1 MVSMKILTKDTWQI
15 IRQNWKNILLFEL
28 LYRGIT
34 TSVYMR
40 LVSRGIR
47 LALRA
52 AGYSYLTPANIGN
65 FLIRPVTLLIF
76 AAVAFVGILILS
88 LETAGLIT
96 AFQGSAYYQKLT
108 PLHILW
114 GGLQK
119 LKDEMIKCNWRLPLF
134 LTVQY
139 LLIHLPFIMRT
150 IVRYKPANFIFQEL
164 KKQPVAVAFLVVL
177 LIFGILA
184 VIPRSLTAYGCMIEQ
199 KHFHS
204 GVVRSWQMTH
214 KRKWKISSLAMFWEL
229 AVILLAVAVY
239 AASVC
244 AAALCVVRF
253 SRQNLAMAV
262 LLSSA
267 DRLETG
273 IIYLASMLATVA
285 VYAAL
290 SVAYYQ
296 YGNRRFHTERWD
308 FGYPARGSMNRR
320 TMAVILTAVVGV
332 GLFYIYDLV
341 RNGSE
346 LSEELLIETEITA
359 HRGSSRT
366 APENTIP
373 AIEAAVEE
381 MADSVEIDVQMT
393 ADGVV
398 VLGHDASLKRVAG
411 VNRSIASMT
420 FEELEKLDVGS
431 WFSSEYA
438 GTRIPSLSE
447 VLELCS
453 QKTSLNIEIKYV
465 GKNSE
470 LPEKTAEMVREYGM
484 ENQCVITS
492 TNLSYLKR
500 VKEALPEIRTG
511 YIISAA
517 YGNFYS
523 SEDVDFISIRSGFVT
538 SALMQNAHEQGKAVY
553 AWTVNTKS
561 ELERLTLLGVDGI
574 ITDRPVL
581 AREIVYREEATESL
595 FEYLKLVLR

>member
-1 MVSMKILTKDTWQI
+1 MKILTKDTWQI

-34 TSVYMR
+34 TPVYMR

-65 FLIRPVTLLIF
+65 FLIQPVTLLAF
-76 AAVAFVGILILS
+76 AVAAFVGILILS
-88 LETAGLIT
+88 LETAGLVT

-119 LKDEMIKCNWRLPLF
+119 MKDEMEKRNWQLPLF
-134 LTVQY
+134 LAAQY
-139 LLIHLPFIMRT
+139 LLIHLPFILRT

-164 KKQPVAVAFLVVL
+164 KKQPVAVTFLIIL

-184 VIPRSLTAYGCMIEQ
+184 VIPRSLTVYGCMIEQ

-214 KRKWKISSLAMFWEL
+214 KRKWRITSLAMFWEL
-229 AVILLAVAVY
+229 AVILLASAVY
-239 AASVC
+239 AVSVC
-244 AAALCVVRF
+244 VAAVCVVYF
-253 SRQNLAMAV
+253 SRQSLAMAV
-262 LLSSA
+262 LLSAA

-273 IIYLASMLATVA
+273 IIYLASMLAFVM
-285 VYAAL
+285 VFAAL

-296 YGNRRFHTERWD
+296 YGNRRFHADRWD
-308 FGYPARGSMNRR
+308 FGYPARGSINRK
-320 TMAVILTAVVGV
+320 TLAVVLAALLGV

-359 HRGSSRT
+359 HRGSSVT

-373 AIEAAVEE
+373 AIEKAMEE

-393 ADGVV
+393 SDGVI

-420 FEELEKLDVGS
+420 FAQLEQLDVGS
-431 WFSSEYA
+431 WFSKSYE
-438 GTRIPSLSE
+438 GTRIPALSE

-453 QKTSLNIEIKYV
+453 QKIGLNIEIKYV

-470 LPEKTAEMVREYGM
+470 LPEKTAEMIKAYGM
-484 ENQCVITS
+484 ENQCVVTS
-492 TNLSYLKR
+492 TNLPYLRR
-500 VKEALPEIRTG
+500 VKAVLPEVRTG

-523 SEDVDFISIRSGFVT
+523 SEDIDFISIRSGFVT

-553 AWTVNTKS
+553 AWTVNSKS

>member
-1 MVSMKILTKDTWQI
+1 MKILTKDTWQI
-15 IRQNWKNILLFEL
+15 IRQNWKNILLFEF

-34 TSVYMR
+34 TPVYMR

-65 FLIRPVTLLIF
+65 FLIQPVTLLAF
-76 AAVAFVGILILS
+76 AAAAFVGILILS
-88 LETAGLIT
+88 LETAGLVT

-119 LKDEMIKCNWRLPLF
+119 MKDEMEKRNWQLPLF
-134 LTVQY
+134 LAAQY
-139 LLIHLPFIMRT
+139 LLIHLPFILRT

-164 KKQPVAVAFLVVL
+164 KKQPVAVTFLIIL

-184 VIPRSLTAYGCMIEQ
+184 VIPRSLTVYGCMIEQ

-214 KRKWKISSLAMFWEL
+214 KRKWRIASLAMFWEL
-229 AVILLAVAVY
+229 AVILLASAVY
-239 AASVC
+239 AVSVC
-244 AAALCVVRF
+244 VAAVCVVYF
-253 SRQNLAMAV
+253 SRQSLAMAV
-262 LLSSA
+262 LLSAA

-273 IIYLASMLATVA
+273 IIYLASMLAFVM
-285 VYAAL
+285 VFAAL

-296 YGNRRFHTERWD
+296 YGNRRFHAERWD
-308 FGYPARGSMNRR
+308 FGYPARGSINRK
-320 TMAVILTAVVGV
+320 TMAVVLAALLGV

-359 HRGSSRT
+359 HRGSSVT

-373 AIEAAVEE
+373 AIEKAMEE
-381 MADSVEIDVQMT
+381 MADSVEIDVQIT
-393 ADGVV
+393 SDGVI

-420 FEELEKLDVGS
+420 FAQLEQLDVGS
-431 WFSSEYA
+431 WFSKSYE
-438 GTRIPSLSE
+438 GTRIPALSE

-453 QKTSLNIEIKYV
+453 QKIGLNIEIKYV

-470 LPEKTAEMVREYGM
+470 LPEKTAEMIKAYGM
-484 ENQCVITS
+484 ENQCVVTS
-492 TNLSYLKR
+492 TNLPYLRR
-500 VKEALPEIRTG
+500 VKAVLPEVRTG

-523 SEDVDFISIRSGFVT
+523 SEDIDFISIRSGFVT

-553 AWTVNTKS
+553 AWTVNSKS

>member
-1 MVSMKILTKDTWQI
+1 MKILTKDTWQI

-34 TSVYMR
+34 TPVYMR

-47 LALRA
+47 LALQA

-96 AFQGSAYYQKLT
+96 VFQGSAYYQKLT

>member
-1 MVSMKILTKDTWQI
+1 MKILTKDTWQI

-34 TSVYMR
+34 TPVYMR

-65 FLIRPVTLLIF
+65 FLIQPVTLLAF
-76 AAVAFVGILILS
+76 AAAAFVGILILS
-88 LETAGLIT
+88 LETAGLVT

-119 LKDEMIKCNWRLPLF
+119 MKDEMEKRNWQLPLF
-134 LTVQY
+134 LAAQY
-139 LLIHLPFIMRT
+139 LLIHLPFILRT

-164 KKQPVAVAFLVVL
+164 KKQPVAVTFLIIL

-184 VIPRSLTAYGCMIEQ
+184 VIPRSLTVYGCMIEQ

-214 KRKWKISSLAMFWEL
+214 KRKWRIASLAMFWEL
-229 AVILLAVAVY
+229 VVILLASAVY
-239 AASVC
+239 AVSVC
-244 AAALCVVRF
+244 VAAVCVVYF
-253 SRQNLAMAV
+253 SRQSLAMAV
-262 LLSSA
+262 LLSAA

-273 IIYLASMLATVA
+273 IIYLASMLAFVL
-285 VYAAL
+285 VFAAL

-296 YGNRRFHTERWD
+296 YGNRRFHAERWD
-308 FGYPARGSMNRR
+308 FGYPARGSINRK
-320 TMAVILTAVVGV
+320 TLAVVLAALLGV

-359 HRGSSRT
+359 HRGSSVT

-373 AIEAAVEE
+373 AIEKAMEE

-393 ADGVV
+393 SDGVI

-420 FEELEKLDVGS
+420 FAQLEQLDVGS
-431 WFSSEYA
+431 WFSKSYE
-438 GTRIPSLSE
+438 GTRIPALSE

-453 QKTSLNIEIKYV
+453 QKIGLNIEIKYV

-470 LPEKTAEMVREYGM
+470 LPEKTAEMIKAYGM
-484 ENQCVITS
+484 ENQCVVTS
-492 TNLSYLKR
+492 TNLPYLRR
-500 VKEALPEIRTG
+500 VKEVLPEVRTG

-553 AWTVNTKS
+553 AWTVNSKS

>member
-1 MVSMKILTKDTWQI
+1 MKILTKDTWQI

-34 TSVYMR
+34 TPVYMR

-65 FLIRPVTLLIF
+65 FLIQPVTLLAF
-76 AAVAFVGILILS
+76 AAAAFVGILILS
-88 LETAGLIT
+88 LETAGLVT

-119 LKDEMIKCNWRLPLF
+119 MKDEMEKRNWQLPLF
-134 LTVQY
+134 LAAQY
-139 LLIHLPFIMRT
+139 LLIHLPFILGT

-164 KKQPVAVAFLVVL
+164 KKQPVAVTFLIIL

-184 VIPRSLTAYGCMIEQ
+184 VIPRSLTVYGCMIEQ

-214 KRKWKISSLAMFWEL
+214 KRKWRIASLAMFWEL
-229 AVILLAVAVY
+229 AVILLASAVY
-239 AASVC
+239 AVSVC
-244 AAALCVVRF
+244 VAAVCVVYF
-253 SRQNLAMAV
+253 SRQSLAMAV
-262 LLSSA
+262 LLSAA

-273 IIYLASMLATVA
+273 IIYLASMLTFVM
-285 VYAAL
+285 VFAAL

-296 YGNRRFHTERWD
+296 YGNRRFHAERWD
-308 FGYPARGSMNRR
+308 FGYPARGSINRK
-320 TMAVILTAVVGV
+320 TMAVVLAALLGV

-359 HRGSSRT
+359 HRGSSVT

-373 AIEAAVEE
+373 AIEKAMEE

-393 ADGVV
+393 SDGVI

-420 FEELEKLDVGS
+420 FAQLEQLDVGS
-431 WFSSEYA
+431 WFSKSYE
-438 GTRIPSLSE
+438 GTRIPALSE

-453 QKTSLNIEIKYV
+453 QKIGLNIEIKYV

-470 LPEKTAEMVREYGM
+470 LPEKTAEMIKAYGM
-484 ENQCVITS
+484 ENQCVVTS
-492 TNLSYLKR
+492 TNLPYLRR
-500 VKEALPEIRTG
+500 VKAVLPEVRTG

-523 SEDVDFISIRSGFVT
+523 SEDIDFISIRSGFVT

-553 AWTVNTKS
+553 AWTVNSKS

>member
-1 MVSMKILTKDTWQI
+1 MKILTKDTWQI

-34 TSVYMR
+34 TPVYMR

-65 FLIRPVTLLIF
+65 FLIQPVTLLAF
-76 AAVAFVGILILS
+76 AAAAFVGILILS
-88 LETAGLIT
+88 LETAGLVT

-119 LKDEMIKCNWRLPLF
+119 MKDEMEKRNWQLPLF
-134 LTVQY
+134 LAAQY
-139 LLIHLPFIMRT
+139 LLIHLPFILRT

-164 KKQPVAVAFLVVL
+164 KKQPVAVTFLIIL

-184 VIPRSLTAYGCMIEQ
+184 VIPRSLTVYGCMIEQ

-214 KRKWKISSLAMFWEL
+214 KRKWRIASLAMFWEL
-229 AVILLAVAVY
+229 AVILLASAVY
-239 AASVC
+239 AVSVC
-244 AAALCVVRF
+244 VAAVCVVYF
-253 SRQNLAMAV
+253 SRQSLAMAV
-262 LLSSA
+262 LLSAA

-273 IIYLASMLATVA
+273 IIYLASMLTFVM
-285 VYAAL
+285 VFAAL

-296 YGNRRFHTERWD
+296 YGNRRFHAERWD
-308 FGYPARGSMNRR
+308 FGYPARGSINRK
-320 TMAVILTAVVGV
+320 TMAVVLAALLGV

-359 HRGSSRT
+359 HRGSSVT

-373 AIEAAVEE
+373 AIEKAMEA

-393 ADGVV
+393 SDGVI

-420 FEELEKLDVGS
+420 FAQLEQLDVGS
-431 WFSSEYA
+431 WFSKSYE
-438 GTRIPSLSE
+438 GTRIPALSE

-453 QKTSLNIEIKYV
+453 QKIGLNIEIKYV

-470 LPEKTAEMVREYGM
+470 LPEKTAEMIKAYGM
-484 ENQCVITS
+484 ENQCVVTS
-492 TNLSYLKR
+492 TNLPYLRR
-500 VKEALPEIRTG
+500 VKAVLPEVRTG

-523 SEDVDFISIRSGFVT
+523 SEDIDFISIRSGFVT

-553 AWTVNTKS
+553 AWTVNSKS

>member
-1 MVSMKILTKDTWQI
+1 MKILTKDTWQI

-34 TSVYMR
+34 TPVYMR

-52 AGYSYLTPANIGN
+52 AGYSYLTPANIGS
-65 FLIRPVTLLIF
+65 FLIRPVTLL
-76 AAVAFVGILILS
+76 ALVLLAFVGILILS

-114 GGLQK
+114 GGIQK
-119 LKDEMIKCNWRLPLF
+119 MKDETVKRNWHLTLF
-134 LTVQY
+134 LTAQY

-164 KKQPVAVAFLVVL
+164 KKQPVAVTFLVIL
-177 LIFGILA
+177 LIFGVLA
-184 VIPRSLTAYGCMIEQ
+184 AIPRCLTVYGCMIEQ
-199 KHFHS
+199 KNFHS

-214 KRKWKISSLAMFWEL
+214 KRKWKITSLAMFWEL
-229 AVILLAVAVY
+229 AVIVLAVAVY

-244 AAALCVVRF
+244 IAAVCVVRF
-253 SRQNLAMAV
+253 SRQSLAMAV
-262 LLSSA
+262 LLSAA
-267 DRLETG
+267 DKLETG
-273 IIYLASMLATVA
+273 IIYLASILATVA

-296 YGNRRFHTERWD
+296 YGNRRFHAERWD
-308 FGYPARGSMNRR
+308 FGYPSKGSVNRR
-320 TMAVILTAVVGV
+320 TLAVVLTAVVCV

-346 LSEELLIETEITA
+346 LSEELLIATEITA

-373 AIEAAVEE
+373 AIEAAIEE
-381 MADSVEIDVQMT
+381 LADSAEIDVQMT
-393 ADGVV
+393 SDGVI

-420 FEELEKLDVGS
+420 FDELEQLDVGA
-431 WFSSEYA
+431 WFSSVYA
-438 GTRIPSLSE
+438 GTRIPALSE
-447 VLELCS
+447 VLELCD
-453 QKTSLNIEIKYV
+453 QKINLNIEIKYV

-470 LPEKTAEMVREYGM
+470 LPEKTAEMIKAYGM

-500 VKEALPEIRTG
+500 VKEVLPEIRTG

-523 SEDVDFISIRSGFVT
+523 SDDVDFISLRSGFVT
-538 SALMQNAHEQGKAVY
+538 SDLMRNAHEQGKAVY
-553 AWTVNTKS
+553 AWTVNTKN
-561 ELERLTLLGVDGI
+561 EMERLTLLGVDGI

-595 FEYLKLVLR
+595 FEYLKAVLR

>member
-1 MVSMKILTKDTWQI
+1 M
-15 IRQNWKNILLFEL
+15 
-28 LYRGIT
+28 
-34 TSVYMR
+34 
-40 LVSRGIR
+40 
-47 LALRA
+47 
-52 AGYSYLTPANIGN
+52 
-65 FLIRPVTLLIF
+65 
-76 AAVAFVGILILS
+76 
-88 LETAGLIT
+88 
-96 AFQGSAYYQKLT
+96 
-108 PLHILW
+108 
-114 GGLQK
+114 
-119 LKDEMIKCNWRLPLF
+119 F

>member
-1 MVSMKILTKDTWQI
+1 MKILTKDTWQI

-76 AAVAFVGILILS
+76 AAVAFVRILILS

-273 IIYLASMLATVA
+273 IIYLASMLATVV

-398 VLGHDASLKRVAG
+398 VLGHDASVKRVAG

>member
-1 MVSMKILTKDTWQI
+1 MKILTKDTWQI

-34 TSVYMR
+34 TPVYMR

-52 AGYSYLTPANIGN
+52 AGYSYLTPANIGS
-65 FLIRPVTLLIF
+65 FLIRPATLL
-76 AAVAFVGILILS
+76 ALVLLAFVGTLILS
-88 LETAGLIT
+88 LETAGLVT

-114 GGLQK
+114 GGIQK
-119 LKDEMIKCNWRLPLF
+119 LKDETVKRNGNLFLF
-134 LTVQY
+134 LTAQY

-164 KKQPVAVAFLVVL
+164 KKQPVAVAFLGIL
-177 LIFGILA
+177 LIFGVLA
-184 VIPRSLTAYGCMIEQ
+184 AIPRCLTVYGCMIEQ
-199 KHFHS
+199 KNFHS

-214 KRKWKISSLAMFWEL
+214 KRKWKITSLVMFWEL
-229 AVILLAVAVY
+229 AVVVLAVAVY

-244 AAALCVVRF
+244 IAAVCAVRF
-253 SRQNLAMAV
+253 FRQSLAMAV
-262 LLSSA
+262 LLSAA

-273 IIYLASMLATVA
+273 IIYLASILATVA
-285 VYAAL
+285 VYGAL

-296 YGNRRFHTERWD
+296 YGNRRFHAERWD
-308 FGYPARGSMNRR
+308 FGYPSKGSVNRR
-320 TMAVILTAVVGV
+320 TLAAVLTAVVCV

-346 LSEELLIETEITA
+346 LSEELLITTEITA

-373 AIEAAVEE
+373 AIEAAIEE
-381 MADSVEIDVQMT
+381 LADSVEIDVQMT
-393 ADGVV
+393 SDGVI

-420 FEELEKLDVGS
+420 FDELEQLDVGA
-431 WFSSEYA
+431 WFSSVYA
-438 GTRIPSLSE
+438 GTRVPALSE
-447 VLELCS
+447 VLELCD
-453 QKTSLNIEIKYV
+453 QKIGLNIEIKYV

-470 LPEKTAEMVREYGM
+470 LPEKTAEMIKEYGM

-500 VKEALPEIRTG
+500 VKEVLPEIRTG

-523 SEDVDFISIRSGFVT
+523 SEDVDFISLRSGFVT
-538 SALMQNAHEQGKAVY
+538 SDLMSNAHEQGKAVY
-553 AWTVNTKS
+553 AWTVNTKN
-561 ELERLTLLGVDGI
+561 EMERLTLLGVDGI

-595 FEYLKLVLR
+595 FEYLKAVLR

>member
-1 MVSMKILTKDTWQI
+1 MKILTKDTWQI

-34 TSVYMR
+34 TPVYMR

-65 FLIRPVTLLIF
+65 FLIQPVTLLAF
-76 AAVAFVGILILS
+76 AAAAFVGILILS
-88 LETAGLIT
+88 LETAGLVT

-119 LKDEMIKCNWRLPLF
+119 MKDEMEKRNWQLPLF
-134 LTVQY
+134 LAAQY
-139 LLIHLPFIMRT
+139 LLIHLPFILRT

-164 KKQPVAVAFLVVL
+164 KKQPVAVTFLIIL

-184 VIPRSLTAYGCMIEQ
+184 VIPRSLTVYGCMIEQ

-214 KRKWKISSLAMFWEL
+214 KRKWRIASLAMFWEL
-229 AVILLAVAVY
+229 AVILLASAVY
-239 AASVC
+239 AVSVC
-244 AAALCVVRF
+244 VAAVCVVYF
-253 SRQNLAMAV
+253 SRQSLAMAV
-262 LLSSA
+262 LLSAA

-273 IIYLASMLATVA
+273 IIYLASMLAFVM
-285 VYAAL
+285 VFAAL

-296 YGNRRFHTERWD
+296 YGNRRFHADRWD
-308 FGYPARGSMNRR
+308 FGYPARGSINRK
-320 TMAVILTAVVGV
+320 TMAMVLAALLGV

-359 HRGSSRT
+359 HRGSSVN

-373 AIEAAVEE
+373 AIEKAMEE

-393 ADGVV
+393 SDGVI

-420 FEELEKLDVGS
+420 FAQLEQLDVGS
-431 WFSSEYA
+431 WFSKSYE
-438 GTRIPSLSE
+438 GTRIPALSE

-453 QKTSLNIEIKYV
+453 QKIGLNIEIKYV

-470 LPEKTAEMVREYGM
+470 LPEKTAEMIKAYGM
-484 ENQCVITS
+484 ENQCVVTS
-492 TNLSYLKR
+492 TNLPYLRR
-500 VKEALPEIRTG
+500 VKAVLPEVRTG

-523 SEDVDFISIRSGFVT
+523 SEDIDFISIRSGFVT

-553 AWTVNTKS
+553 AWTVNSKS

>member
-1 MVSMKILTKDTWQI
+1 MKILTKDTWQI

-119 LKDEMIKCNWRLPLF
+119 MKDEMEKRNWQLPLF

>member
-1 MVSMKILTKDTWQI
+1 MKILTKDTWQI
-15 IRQNWKNILLFEL
+15 IRQNWKNILLFEF

-34 TSVYMR
+34 TPVYMR

-65 FLIRPVTLLIF
+65 FLIQPVTLLAF
-76 AAVAFVGILILS
+76 AAAAFVGILILS
-88 LETAGLIT
+88 LETAGLVT

-119 LKDEMIKCNWRLPLF
+119 MKDEMEKRNWQLPLF
-134 LTVQY
+134 LAAQY
-139 LLIHLPFIMRT
+139 LLIHLPFILRT

-164 KKQPVAVAFLVVL
+164 KKQPVAVTFLIIL

-184 VIPRSLTAYGCMIEQ
+184 VIPRSLTVYGCMIEQ

-214 KRKWKISSLAMFWEL
+214 KRKWRIASLAMFWEL
-229 AVILLAVAVY
+229 AVILLASAVY
-239 AASVC
+239 AVSVC
-244 AAALCVVRF
+244 VAAVCVVYF
-253 SRQNLAMAV
+253 SRQSLAMAV
-262 LLSSA
+262 LLSAA

-273 IIYLASMLATVA
+273 IIYLASMLTFVM
-285 VYAAL
+285 VFAAL

-296 YGNRRFHTERWD
+296 YGNRRFHAERWD
-308 FGYPARGSMNRR
+308 FGYPARGSINRK
-320 TMAVILTAVVGV
+320 TLAVVLAALLGV

-359 HRGSSRT
+359 HRGSSVT

-373 AIEAAVEE
+373 AIEKAMEE

-393 ADGVV
+393 SDGVI

-420 FEELEKLDVGS
+420 FAQLEQLDVGS
-431 WFSSEYA
+431 WFSKSYE
-438 GTRIPSLSE
+438 GTRIPALSE

-453 QKTSLNIEIKYV
+453 QKIGLNIEIKYV

-470 LPEKTAEMVREYGM
+470 LPEKTAEMIKAYGM
-484 ENQCVITS
+484 ENQCVVTS
-492 TNLSYLKR
+492 TNLPYLRR
-500 VKEALPEIRTG
+500 VKAVLPEVRTG

-523 SEDVDFISIRSGFVT
+523 SEDIDFISIRSGFVT

-553 AWTVNTKS
+553 AWTVNSKS

>member
-1 MVSMKILTKDTWQI
+1 MKILTKDTWQI
-15 IRQNWKNILLFEL
+15 IRQNWTNILLFEL

-34 TSVYMR
+34 TPVYMR

-65 FLIRPVTLLIF
+65 FLIQPVTLLAF
-76 AAVAFVGILILS
+76 AVAAFVGILILS
-88 LETAGLIT
+88 LETAGLVT

-119 LKDEMIKCNWRLPLF
+119 MKDEMEKRNWQLPLF
-134 LTVQY
+134 LAAQY
-139 LLIHLPFIMRT
+139 LLIHLPFILRT

-164 KKQPVAVAFLVVL
+164 KKQPVAVTFLIIL

-184 VIPRSLTAYGCMIEQ
+184 MIPRSLTVYGCMIEQ

-214 KRKWKISSLAMFWEL
+214 KRKWRIASLAMFWEL
-229 AVILLAVAVY
+229 AVILLASAVY
-239 AASVC
+239 AVSVC
-244 AAALCVVRF
+244 VAAVCVVYF
-253 SRQNLAMAV
+253 SRQSLAMAV
-262 LLSSA
+262 LLSAA

-273 IIYLASMLATVA
+273 IIYLASMLTFVM
-285 VYAAL
+285 VFAAL

-296 YGNRRFHTERWD
+296 YGNRRFHAERWD
-308 FGYPARGSMNRR
+308 FGYPARGSINRK
-320 TMAVILTAVVGV
+320 TLAVVLAALLGV

-359 HRGSSRT
+359 HRGSSVT

-373 AIEAAVEE
+373 AIEKAMEE

-393 ADGVV
+393 SDGVI

-420 FEELEKLDVGS
+420 FAQLEQLDVGS
-431 WFSSEYA
+431 WFSKSYE
-438 GTRIPSLSE
+438 GTRIPALSE

-453 QKTSLNIEIKYV
+453 QKIGLNIEIKYV

-470 LPEKTAEMVREYGM
+470 LPEKTAEMIKAYGM
-484 ENQCVITS
+484 ENQCVVTS
-492 TNLSYLKR
+492 TNLPYLRR
-500 VKEALPEIRTG
+500 VKAVLPEVRTG

-523 SEDVDFISIRSGFVT
+523 SEDIDFISIRSGFVT

-553 AWTVNTKS
+553 AWTVNSKS

>member
-1 MVSMKILTKDTWQI
+1 MKILTKDTWQI

-296 YGNRRFHTERWD
+296 YGNRRFHTECWD

-453 QKTSLNIEIKYV
+453 QKISLNIEIKYV

>member
-1 MVSMKILTKDTWQI
+1 MKILTKDTWQI

-453 QKTSLNIEIKYV
+453 QKISLNIEIKYV

>member
-1 MVSMKILTKDTWQI
+1 MKILTKDTWQI

-184 VIPRSLTAYGCMIEQ
+184 MVPRSLTAYGCMIEQ

>member
-1 MVSMKILTKDTWQI
+1 MKILTKDTWQI

-139 LLIHLPFIMRT
+139 LLIHLPFIMRA

-229 AVILLAVAVY
+229 AVILFAVAVY

-308 FGYPARGSMNRR
+308 FDYPARGSMNRR

>member
-1 MVSMKILTKDTWQI
+1 MKILTKDIWQI

>member
-1 MVSMKILTKDTWQI
+1 MKILTKDTWQI

-553 AWTVNTKS
+553 AWTANTKS

>member
-1 MVSMKILTKDTWQI
+1 MKILTKDTWQI

-34 TSVYMR
+34 TPVYMR

-65 FLIRPVTLLIF
+65 FLIQPVTLLAF
-76 AAVAFVGILILS
+76 AAAAFVGILILS
-88 LETAGLIT
+88 LETAGLVT

-119 LKDEMIKCNWRLPLF
+119 MKDEMEKRNWQLPLF
-134 LTVQY
+134 LAAQY
-139 LLIHLPFIMRT
+139 LLIHLPFILRT

-164 KKQPVAVAFLVVL
+164 KKQPVAVTFLIIL

-184 VIPRSLTAYGCMIEQ
+184 VIPRSLTVYGCMIEQ

-214 KRKWKISSLAMFWEL
+214 KRKWRITSLAMFWEL
-229 AVILLAVAVY
+229 AVILLASAVY
-239 AASVC
+239 AVSVC
-244 AAALCVVRF
+244 VAAVCVVYF
-253 SRQNLAMAV
+253 SRQSLAMAV
-262 LLSSA
+262 LLSAA

-273 IIYLASMLATVA
+273 IIYLASMLAFVM
-285 VYAAL
+285 VFAAL

-296 YGNRRFHTERWD
+296 YGNRRFHADRWD
-308 FGYPARGSMNRR
+308 FGYPARGSINRK
-320 TMAVILTAVVGV
+320 TMAMVLAALLGV

-346 LSEELLIETEITA
+346 LLIETEITA
-359 HRGSSRT
+359 HRGSSVT

-373 AIEAAVEE
+373 AIEKAMEE

-393 ADGVV
+393 SDGVI

-420 FEELEKLDVGS
+420 FAQLEQLDVGS
-431 WFSSEYA
+431 WFSKSYE
-438 GTRIPSLSE
+438 GTRIPALSE

-453 QKTSLNIEIKYV
+453 QKIGLNIEIKYV

-470 LPEKTAEMVREYGM
+470 LPEKTAEMIKAYGM
-484 ENQCVITS
+484 ENQCVVTS
-492 TNLSYLKR
+492 TNLPYLRR
-500 VKEALPEIRTG
+500 VKAVLPEVRTG

-523 SEDVDFISIRSGFVT
+523 SEDIDFISIRSGFVT

-553 AWTVNTKS
+553 AWTVNSKS

>member
-1 MVSMKILTKDTWQI
+1 MKILTKDTWQI

-34 TSVYMR
+34 TPVYMR

-65 FLIRPVTLLIF
+65 FLIQPVTLLAF
-76 AAVAFVGILILS
+76 AAAAFVGILILS
-88 LETAGLIT
+88 LETAGLVT

-119 LKDEMIKCNWRLPLF
+119 MKDEMEKRNWQLPLF
-134 LTVQY
+134 LAAQY
-139 LLIHLPFIMRT
+139 LLIHLPFILRT

-164 KKQPVAVAFLVVL
+164 KKQPVAVTFLIIL

-184 VIPRSLTAYGCMIEQ
+184 VIPRSLTVYGCMIEQ

-214 KRKWKISSLAMFWEL
+214 KRKWRIASLAMFWEL
-229 AVILLAVAVY
+229 AVILLASAVY
-239 AASVC
+239 AVSVC
-244 AAALCVVRF
+244 VAAVCVVYF
-253 SRQNLAMAV
+253 SRQSLAMAV
-262 LLSSA
+262 LLSAA

-273 IIYLASMLATVA
+273 IIYLASMLAFVM
-285 VYAAL
+285 VFAAL

-296 YGNRRFHTERWD
+296 YGNRRFHADRWD
-308 FGYPARGSMNRR
+308 FGYPARGSINRK
-320 TMAVILTAVVGV
+320 TMAMVLAALLSV

-359 HRGSSRT
+359 HRGSSVT

-373 AIEAAVEE
+373 AIEKAMEE

-393 ADGVV
+393 SDGVI

-420 FEELEKLDVGS
+420 FAQLEQLDVGS
-431 WFSSEYA
+431 WFSKSYE
-438 GTRIPSLSE
+438 GTRIPALSE

-453 QKTSLNIEIKYV
+453 QKIGLNIEIKYV

-470 LPEKTAEMVREYGM
+470 LPEKTAEMIKAYGM
-484 ENQCVITS
+484 ENQCVVTS
-492 TNLSYLKR
+492 TNLPYLRR
-500 VKEALPEIRTG
+500 VKAVLPEVRTG

-553 AWTVNTKS
+553 AWTVNSKS

-595 FEYLKLVLR
+595 LEYLKLVLR

>member
-1 MVSMKILTKDTWQI
+1 MKILTKDTWQI
-15 IRQNWKNILLFEL
+15 IRQNWKNILLFEF

-34 TSVYMR
+34 TPVYMR

-65 FLIRPVTLLIF
+65 FLIQPVTLLAF
-76 AAVAFVGILILS
+76 AAAAFVGILILS
-88 LETAGLIT
+88 LETAGLVT

-119 LKDEMIKCNWRLPLF
+119 MKDEMEKRNWQLPLF
-134 LTVQY
+134 LAAQY
-139 LLIHLPFIMRT
+139 LLIHLPFILRT

-164 KKQPVAVAFLVVL
+164 KKQPVAVTFLIIL

-184 VIPRSLTAYGCMIEQ
+184 VIPRSLTVYGCMIEQ

-214 KRKWKISSLAMFWEL
+214 KRKWRIASLAMFWEL
-229 AVILLAVAVY
+229 AVILLASAVY
-239 AASVC
+239 AVSVC
-244 AAALCVVRF
+244 VAAVCVVYF
-253 SRQNLAMAV
+253 SRQSLAMAV
-262 LLSSA
+262 LLSAA

-273 IIYLASMLATVA
+273 IIYLASMLAFVM
-285 VYAAL
+285 VFAAL

-296 YGNRRFHTERWD
+296 YGNRRFHADRWD
-308 FGYPARGSMNRR
+308 FGYPARGSINRK
-320 TMAVILTAVVGV
+320 TMAMVLAALLGV

-359 HRGSSRT
+359 HRGSSVT

-373 AIEAAVEE
+373 AIEKAMEE

-393 ADGVV
+393 SDGVI

-420 FEELEKLDVGS
+420 FAQLEQLDVGS
-431 WFSSEYA
+431 WFSKSYE
-438 GTRIPSLSE
+438 GTRIPALSE

-453 QKTSLNIEIKYV
+453 QKIGLNIEIKYV

-470 LPEKTAEMVREYGM
+470 LPEKTAEMIKAYGM
-484 ENQCVITS
+484 ENQCVVTS
-492 TNLSYLKR
+492 TNLPYLRR
-500 VKEALPEIRTG
+500 VKAVLPEVRTG

-523 SEDVDFISIRSGFVT
+523 SEDIDFISIRSGFVT

-553 AWTVNTKS
+553 AWTVNSKS

>member
-1 MVSMKILTKDTWQI
+1 MKILTKDTWQI
-15 IRQNWKNILLFEL
+15 IRQNWKNILLFEF

-34 TSVYMR
+34 TPVYMR

-65 FLIRPVTLLIF
+65 FLIQPVTLLAF
-76 AAVAFVGILILS
+76 AAAAFVGILILS
-88 LETAGLIT
+88 LETAGLVT

-119 LKDEMIKCNWRLPLF
+119 MKDEMEKRNWQLPLF
-134 LTVQY
+134 LAAQY
-139 LLIHLPFIMRT
+139 LLIHLPFILRT

-164 KKQPVAVAFLVVL
+164 KKQPVAVTFLIIL

-184 VIPRSLTAYGCMIEQ
+184 VIPRSLTVYGCMIEQ

-214 KRKWKISSLAMFWEL
+214 KRKWRITSLAMFWEL
-229 AVILLAVAVY
+229 AVILLASAVY
-239 AASVC
+239 AVSVC
-244 AAALCVVRF
+244 VAAVCVVYF
-253 SRQNLAMAV
+253 SRQSLAMAV
-262 LLSSA
+262 LLSAA

-273 IIYLASMLATVA
+273 IIYLASMLAFVM
-285 VYAAL
+285 VFAAL

-296 YGNRRFHTERWD
+296 YGNRRFHADRWD
-308 FGYPARGSMNRR
+308 FGYPARGSINRK
-320 TMAVILTAVVGV
+320 TMAMVLAALLGV

-359 HRGSSRT
+359 HRGSSVT

-373 AIEAAVEE
+373 AIEKAMEE

-393 ADGVV
+393 SDGVI

-420 FEELEKLDVGS
+420 FAQLEQLDVGS
-431 WFSSEYA
+431 WFSKSYE
-438 GTRIPSLSE
+438 GTRIPALSE

-453 QKTSLNIEIKYV
+453 QKIGLNIEIKYV

-470 LPEKTAEMVREYGM
+470 LPEKTAEMIKAYGM
-484 ENQCVITS
+484 ENQCVVTS
-492 TNLSYLKR
+492 TNLPYLRR
-500 VKEALPEIRTG
+500 VKAVLPEVRTG

-523 SEDVDFISIRSGFVT
+523 SEDIDFISIRSGFVT

-553 AWTVNTKS
+553 AWTVNSKS

>member
-1 MVSMKILTKDTWQI
+1 MKILTKDTWQI

-484 ENQCVITS
+484 ENQCVITT

>member
-1 MVSMKILTKDTWQI
+1 MKILTKDTWQI

-34 TSVYMR
+34 TPVYMR

-52 AGYSYLTPANIGN
+52 AWYSYLTPANIGN
-65 FLIRPVTLLIF
+65 FLIQPVTLLAF
-76 AAVAFVGILILS
+76 AAAAFVGILILS
-88 LETAGLIT
+88 LETAGLVT

-119 LKDEMIKCNWRLPLF
+119 MKDEMEKRNWQLPLF
-134 LTVQY
+134 LAAQY
-139 LLIHLPFIMRT
+139 LLIHLPFILRT

-164 KKQPVAVAFLVVL
+164 KKQPVAVTFLIIL

-184 VIPRSLTAYGCMIEQ
+184 VIPRSLTVYGCMIEQ

-214 KRKWKISSLAMFWEL
+214 KRKWRIASLAMFWEL
-229 AVILLAVAVY
+229 AVILLASAVY
-239 AASVC
+239 AVSVC
-244 AAALCVVRF
+244 VAAVCVVYF
-253 SRQNLAMAV
+253 SRQSLAMAV
-262 LLSSA
+262 LLSAA

-273 IIYLASMLATVA
+273 IIYLASMLTFVM
-285 VYAAL
+285 VFAAL

-296 YGNRRFHTERWD
+296 YGNRRFHAERWD
-308 FGYPARGSMNRR
+308 FGYPARGSINRK
-320 TMAVILTAVVGV
+320 TMAVVLAALLGV

-359 HRGSSRT
+359 HRGSSVT

-373 AIEAAVEE
+373 AIEKAMEE

-393 ADGVV
+393 SDGVI

-420 FEELEKLDVGS
+420 FAQLEQLDVGS
-431 WFSSEYA
+431 WFSKSYE
-438 GTRIPSLSE
+438 GTRIPALSE

-453 QKTSLNIEIKYV
+453 QKIGLNIEIKYV

-470 LPEKTAEMVREYGM
+470 LPEKTAEMIKAYGM
-484 ENQCVITS
+484 ENQCVVTS
-492 TNLSYLKR
+492 TNLPYLRR
-500 VKEALPEIRTG
+500 VKAVLPEVRTG

-523 SEDVDFISIRSGFVT
+523 SEDIDFISIRSGFVT

-553 AWTVNTKS
+553 AWTVNSKS

>member
-1 MVSMKILTKDTWQI
+1 MKILTKDTWQI

-523 SEDVDFISIRSGFVT
+523 SEDIDFISIRSGFVT

>member
-1 MVSMKILTKDTWQI
+1 MKILTKDTWQI

-214 KRKWKISSLAMFWEL
+214 KHKWKISSLAMFWEL

-574 ITDRPVL
+574 IPDRPVL

>member
-1 MVSMKILTKDTWQI
+1 MKILTKDTWQI
-15 IRQNWKNILLFEL
+15 IRQNWKNILLFEF

-34 TSVYMR
+34 TPVYMR

-65 FLIRPVTLLIF
+65 FLIQPVTLLAF
-76 AAVAFVGILILS
+76 AAAAFVGILILS
-88 LETAGLIT
+88 LETAGLVT

-119 LKDEMIKCNWRLPLF
+119 MKDEMEKRNWQLPLF
-134 LTVQY
+134 LAAQY
-139 LLIHLPFIMRT
+139 LLIHLPFILRT

-164 KKQPVAVAFLVVL
+164 KKQPVAVTFLIIL

-184 VIPRSLTAYGCMIEQ
+184 VIPRSLTVYGCMIEQ

-214 KRKWKISSLAMFWEL
+214 KRKWRIASLAMFWEL
-229 AVILLAVAVY
+229 AVILLASAVY
-239 AASVC
+239 AVSVC
-244 AAALCVVRF
+244 VAAVCVVYF
-253 SRQNLAMAV
+253 SRQSLAMAV
-262 LLSSA
+262 LLSAA

-273 IIYLASMLATVA
+273 IIYLASMLTFVM
-285 VYAAL
+285 VFAAL

-296 YGNRRFHTERWD
+296 YGNRRFHADRWD
-308 FGYPARGSMNRR
+308 FGYPARGSINRK
-320 TMAVILTAVVGV
+320 TMAMVLAALLSV

-359 HRGSSRT
+359 HRGSSVT

-373 AIEAAVEE
+373 AIEKAMEE

-393 ADGVV
+393 SDGVI

-420 FEELEKLDVGS
+420 FAQLEQLDVGS
-431 WFSSEYA
+431 WFSKSYE
-438 GTRIPSLSE
+438 GTRIPALSE

-453 QKTSLNIEIKYV
+453 QKIGLNIEIKYV

-470 LPEKTAEMVREYGM
+470 LPEKTAEMIKAYGM
-484 ENQCVITS
+484 ENQCVVTS
-492 TNLSYLKR
+492 TNLPYLRR
-500 VKEALPEIRTG
+500 VKAVLPEVRTG

-523 SEDVDFISIRSGFVT
+523 SEDIDFISIRSGFVT

-553 AWTVNTKS
+553 AWTVNSKS

>member
-1 MVSMKILTKDTWQI
+1 MKILTKDTWQI

-65 FLIRPVTLLIF
+65 ILIRPVTLLIF

-453 QKTSLNIEIKYV
+453 QKTGLNIEIKYV

>member
-1 MVSMKILTKDTWQI
+1 MKILTKDTWQI

-34 TSVYMR
+34 TPVYMR

-65 FLIRPVTLLIF
+65 FLIQPVTLLAF
-76 AAVAFVGILILS
+76 AAAAFVGILILS
-88 LETAGLIT
+88 LEIAGLVT

-119 LKDEMIKCNWRLPLF
+119 MKDEMEKRNWQLPLF
-134 LTVQY
+134 LAAQY
-139 LLIHLPFIMRT
+139 LLIHLPFILRT

-164 KKQPVAVAFLVVL
+164 KKQPVAVTFLIIL

-184 VIPRSLTAYGCMIEQ
+184 VIPRSLTVYGCMIEQ

-214 KRKWKISSLAMFWEL
+214 KRKWRIASLAMFWEL
-229 AVILLAVAVY
+229 AVILLASAVY
-239 AASVC
+239 AVSVC
-244 AAALCVVRF
+244 VAAVCVVYF
-253 SRQNLAMAV
+253 SRQSLAMAV
-262 LLSSA
+262 LLSAA

-273 IIYLASMLATVA
+273 IIYLASMLTFVM
-285 VYAAL
+285 VFAAL

-296 YGNRRFHTERWD
+296 YGNRRFHAERWD
-308 FGYPARGSMNRR
+308 FGYPARGSINRK
-320 TMAVILTAVVGV
+320 TMAVVLAALLGV

-359 HRGSSRT
+359 HRGSSVT

-373 AIEAAVEE
+373 AIEKAMEE

-393 ADGVV
+393 SDGVI

-420 FEELEKLDVGS
+420 FAQLEQLDVGS
-431 WFSSEYA
+431 WFSKSYE
-438 GTRIPSLSE
+438 GTRIPALSE

-453 QKTSLNIEIKYV
+453 QKIGLNIEIKYV

-470 LPEKTAEMVREYGM
+470 LPEKTAEMIKAYGM
-484 ENQCVITS
+484 ENQCVVTS
-492 TNLSYLKR
+492 TNLPYLRR
-500 VKEALPEIRTG
+500 VKAVLPEVRTG

-523 SEDVDFISIRSGFVT
+523 SEDIDFISIRSGFVT

-553 AWTVNTKS
+553 AWTVNSKS

>member
-1 MVSMKILTKDTWQI
+1 MKILTKDTWQI

-34 TSVYMR
+34 TPVYMR

-65 FLIRPVTLLIF
+65 FLIRPVTLLAF
-76 AAVAFVGILILS
+76 AAAAFVGILILS
-88 LETAGLIT
+88 LETAGLVT

-119 LKDEMIKCNWRLPLF
+119 MKDEMEKRNWQLPLF
-134 LTVQY
+134 LAAQY
-139 LLIHLPFIMRT
+139 LLIHLPFILRT

-164 KKQPVAVAFLVVL
+164 KKQPVAVTFLIIL

-184 VIPRSLTAYGCMIEQ
+184 VIPRSLTVYGCMIEQ

-214 KRKWKISSLAMFWEL
+214 KRKWRIASLAMFWEL
-229 AVILLAVAVY
+229 AVILLASAVY
-239 AASVC
+239 AVSVC
-244 AAALCVVRF
+244 VAAVCVVYF
-253 SRQNLAMAV
+253 SRQSLAMAV
-262 LLSSA
+262 LLSAA

-273 IIYLASMLATVA
+273 IIYLASMLAFVM
-285 VYAAL
+285 VFAAL

-296 YGNRRFHTERWD
+296 YGNRRFHADRWD
-308 FGYPARGSMNRR
+308 FGYPARGSINRK
-320 TMAVILTAVVGV
+320 TMAMVLAALLSV

-359 HRGSSRT
+359 HRGSSVT

-373 AIEAAVEE
+373 AIEKAMEE

-393 ADGVV
+393 SDGVI

-420 FEELEKLDVGS
+420 FAQLEQLDVGS
-431 WFSSEYA
+431 WFSKSYE
-438 GTRIPSLSE
+438 GTRIPALSE

-453 QKTSLNIEIKYV
+453 QKIGLNIEIKYV

-470 LPEKTAEMVREYGM
+470 LPEKTAEMIKAYGM
-484 ENQCVITS
+484 ENQCVVTS
-492 TNLSYLKR
+492 TNLPYLRR
-500 VKEALPEIRTG
+500 VKAVLPEVRTG

-523 SEDVDFISIRSGFVT
+523 SEDIDFISIRSGFVT

-553 AWTVNTKS
+553 AWTVNSKS

>member
-1 MVSMKILTKDTWQI
+1 MKILTKDTWQI

-34 TSVYMR
+34 TPVYMR

>member
-1 MVSMKILTKDTWQI
+1 MKILTKDTWQI

-34 TSVYMR
+34 TPVYMR

-65 FLIRPVTLLIF
+65 FLIQPVTLLAF
-76 AAVAFVGILILS
+76 AAAAFVGILILS
-88 LETAGLIT
+88 LETAGLVT

-119 LKDEMIKCNWRLPLF
+119 MKDEMEKRNWQLPLF
-134 LTVQY
+134 LAAQY
-139 LLIHLPFIMRT
+139 LLIHLPFILRT

-164 KKQPVAVAFLVVL
+164 KKQPVAVTFLIIL

-184 VIPRSLTAYGCMIEQ
+184 VIPRSLTVYGCMIEQ

-214 KRKWKISSLAMFWEL
+214 KRKWRIASLAMFWEL
-229 AVILLAVAVY
+229 AVILLASAVY
-239 AASVC
+239 AVSVC
-244 AAALCVVRF
+244 VAAVCVVYF
-253 SRQNLAMAV
+253 SRQSLAMAV
-262 LLSSA
+262 LLSAA

-273 IIYLASMLATVA
+273 IIYLASMLAFVM
-285 VYAAL
+285 VFAAL

-296 YGNRRFHTERWD
+296 YGNRRFHADRWD
-308 FGYPARGSMNRR
+308 FGYPARGSINRK
-320 TMAVILTAVVGV
+320 TMAMVLAALLGV

-359 HRGSSRT
+359 HRGSSVT

-373 AIEAAVEE
+373 AIEKAMEE

-393 ADGVV
+393 SDGVI

-420 FEELEKLDVGS
+420 FAQLEQLDVGS
-431 WFSSEYA
+431 WFSKSYE
-438 GTRIPSLSE
+438 GTRIPALSE

-453 QKTSLNIEIKYV
+453 QKIGLNIEIKYV

-470 LPEKTAEMVREYGM
+470 LPEKTAEMIKAYGM
-484 ENQCVITS
+484 ENQCVVTS
-492 TNLSYLKR
+492 TNLPYLRR
-500 VKEALPEIRTG
+500 VKAVLPEVRTG

-553 AWTVNTKS
+553 AWTVNSKS

-574 ITDRPVL
+574 ITDRPIL

>member
-1 MVSMKILTKDTWQI
+1 MKILTKDTWQI

-34 TSVYMR
+34 TPVYMR

-65 FLIRPVTLLIF
+65 FLIQPVTLLAF
-76 AAVAFVGILILS
+76 AAAAFVGILILS
-88 LETAGLIT
+88 LETAGLVT

-119 LKDEMIKCNWRLPLF
+119 MKDEMEKRNWQLPLF
-134 LTVQY
+134 LAAQY
-139 LLIHLPFIMRT
+139 LLIHLPFILRT

-164 KKQPVAVAFLVVL
+164 KKQPVAVTFLIIL

-184 VIPRSLTAYGCMIEQ
+184 VIPRSLTVYGCMIEQ

-214 KRKWKISSLAMFWEL
+214 KRKWRITSLAMFWEL
-229 AVILLAVAVY
+229 AVILLASAVY
-239 AASVC
+239 AVSVC
-244 AAALCVVRF
+244 VAAVCVVYF
-253 SRQNLAMAV
+253 SRQSLAMAV
-262 LLSSA
+262 LLSAA

-273 IIYLASMLATVA
+273 IIYLASMLAFVM
-285 VYAAL
+285 VFAAL

-296 YGNRRFHTERWD
+296 YGNRRFHADRWD
-308 FGYPARGSMNRR
+308 FGYPARGSINRK
-320 TMAVILTAVVGV
+320 TLAVVLAALLGV

-359 HRGSSRT
+359 HRGSSVT

-373 AIEAAVEE
+373 AIEKAMEE

-393 ADGVV
+393 SDGVI

-420 FEELEKLDVGS
+420 FAQLEQLDVGS
-431 WFSSEYA
+431 WFSKSYE
-438 GTRIPSLSE
+438 GTRIPALSE

-453 QKTSLNIEIKYV
+453 QKIGLNIEIKYV

-470 LPEKTAEMVREYGM
+470 LPEKTAEMIKAYGM
-484 ENQCVITS
+484 ENQCVVTS
-492 TNLSYLKR
+492 TNLPYLRR
-500 VKEALPEIRTG
+500 VKAVLPEVRTG

-523 SEDVDFISIRSGFVT
+523 SEDIDFISIRSGFVT

-553 AWTVNTKS
+553 AWTVNSKS

>member
-1 MVSMKILTKDTWQI
+1 MKILTKDTWQI

-34 TSVYMR
+34 TPVYMR

-65 FLIRPVTLLIF
+65 FLIQPVTLLAF
-76 AAVAFVGILILS
+76 AAAAFVGILILS
-88 LETAGLIT
+88 LETAGLVT

-119 LKDEMIKCNWRLPLF
+119 MKDEMEKRNWQLPLF
-134 LTVQY
+134 LAAQY
-139 LLIHLPFIMRT
+139 LLIHLPFILRT

-164 KKQPVAVAFLVVL
+164 KKQPVAVTFLIIL

-184 VIPRSLTAYGCMIEQ
+184 VIPRSLTVYGCMIEQ

-214 KRKWKISSLAMFWEL
+214 KRKWRIASLAMFWEL
-229 AVILLAVAVY
+229 AVILLASAVY
-239 AASVC
+239 AVSVC
-244 AAALCVVRF
+244 VAAVCVVYF
-253 SRQNLAMAV
+253 SRQSLAMAV
-262 LLSSA
+262 LLSAA

-273 IIYLASMLATVA
+273 IIYLASMLAFVM
-285 VYAAL
+285 VFAAL

-296 YGNRRFHTERWD
+296 YGNRRFHADRWD
-308 FGYPARGSMNRR
+308 FGYPARGSINRK
-320 TMAVILTAVVGV
+320 TMAMVLAALLSV

-359 HRGSSRT
+359 HRGSSVT

-373 AIEAAVEE
+373 AIEKAMEE

-393 ADGVV
+393 SDGVI

-420 FEELEKLDVGS
+420 FAQLEQLDVGS
-431 WFSSEYA
+431 WFSKSYE
-438 GTRIPSLSE
+438 GTRIPALSE

-453 QKTSLNIEIKYV
+453 QKIGLNIEIKYV

-470 LPEKTAEMVREYGM
+470 LPEKTAEMIKAYGM
-484 ENQCVITS
+484 ENQCVVTS
-492 TNLSYLKR
+492 TNLPYLRR
-500 VKEALPEIRTG
+500 VKAVLPEVRTG

-523 SEDVDFISIRSGFVT
+523 SEDIDFISIRSGFVT

-553 AWTVNTKS
+553 AWTVNSKS

-581 AREIVYREEATESL
+581 AREIVYCEEATESL

>member
-1 MVSMKILTKDTWQI
+1 MKILTKDTWQI

-65 FLIRPVTLLIF
+65 FLIQPVTLF
-76 AAVAFVGILILS
+76 AFAVAAFVGILILS
-88 LETAGLIT
+88 LETAGLVT

-553 AWTVNTKS
+553 AWTANTKS

>member
-1 MVSMKILTKDTWQI
+1 MKILTKDTWQI

-34 TSVYMR
+34 TPVYMR

-65 FLIRPVTLLIF
+65 FLIQPVTLLAF
-76 AAVAFVGILILS
+76 AAAAFVGILILS
-88 LETAGLIT
+88 LETAGLVT

-119 LKDEMIKCNWRLPLF
+119 MKDEMEKRNWQLPLF
-134 LTVQY
+134 LAAQY
-139 LLIHLPFIMRT
+139 LLIHLPFILRT

-164 KKQPVAVAFLVVL
+164 KKQPVAVTFLIIL

-184 VIPRSLTAYGCMIEQ
+184 VIPRSLTVYGCMIEQ

-214 KRKWKISSLAMFWEL
+214 KRKWRIASLAMFWEL
-229 AVILLAVAVY
+229 AVILLASAVY
-239 AASVC
+239 AVSVC
-244 AAALCVVRF
+244 VAAVCVVYF
-253 SRQNLAMAV
+253 SRQSLAMAV
-262 LLSSA
+262 LLSAA

-273 IIYLASMLATVA
+273 IIYLASMLTFVM
-285 VYAAL
+285 VFAAL

-296 YGNRRFHTERWD
+296 YGNRRFHADRWD
-308 FGYPARGSMNRR
+308 FGYPARGSINRK
-320 TMAVILTAVVGV
+320 TMAMVLAALLGV

-359 HRGSSRT
+359 HRGSSVT

-373 AIEAAVEE
+373 AIEKAMEE

-393 ADGVV
+393 SDGVI

-420 FEELEKLDVGS
+420 FAQLEQLDVGS
-431 WFSSEYA
+431 WFSKSYE
-438 GTRIPSLSE
+438 GTRIPALSE

-453 QKTSLNIEIKYV
+453 QKIGLNIEIKYV

-470 LPEKTAEMVREYGM
+470 LPEKTAEMIKAYGM
-484 ENQCVITS
+484 ENQCVVTS
-492 TNLSYLKR
+492 TNLPYLRR
-500 VKEALPEIRTG
+500 VKAVLPEVRTG

-523 SEDVDFISIRSGFVT
+523 SEDIDFISIRSGFVT

-553 AWTVNTKS
+553 AWTVNSKS

>member
-1 MVSMKILTKDTWQI
+1 MKILTKDTWQI

-34 TSVYMR
+34 TPVYMR

-65 FLIRPVTLLIF
+65 FLIQPVTLLAF
-76 AAVAFVGILILS
+76 AAAAFVGILILS
-88 LETAGLIT
+88 LETAGLVT

-119 LKDEMIKCNWRLPLF
+119 MKDEMEKRNWQLPLF
-134 LTVQY
+134 LAAQY
-139 LLIHLPFIMRT
+139 LLIHLPFILRT

-164 KKQPVAVAFLVVL
+164 KKQPVAVTFLIIL

-184 VIPRSLTAYGCMIEQ
+184 VIPRSLTVYGCMIEQ

-214 KRKWKISSLAMFWEL
+214 KRKWRIASLAMFWEL
-229 AVILLAVAVY
+229 AVILLASAVY
-239 AASVC
+239 AVSVC
-244 AAALCVVRF
+244 VAAVCVVYF
-253 SRQNLAMAV
+253 SRQSLAMAV
-262 LLSSA
+262 LLSAA

-273 IIYLASMLATVA
+273 IIYLASMLAFVM
-285 VYAAL
+285 VFAAL

-296 YGNRRFHTERWD
+296 YGNRRFHAERWD
-308 FGYPARGSMNRR
+308 FGYPARGSINRK
-320 TMAVILTAVVGV
+320 TMAMVLAALLGV

-359 HRGSSRT
+359 HRGSSVT

-373 AIEAAVEE
+373 AIEKAMEE

-393 ADGVV
+393 SDGVI

-420 FEELEKLDVGS
+420 FAQLEQLDVGS
-431 WFSSEYA
+431 WFSKSYE
-438 GTRIPSLSE
+438 GTRIPALSE

-453 QKTSLNIEIKYV
+453 QKIGLNIEIKYV

-470 LPEKTAEMVREYGM
+470 LPEKTAEMIKAYGM
-484 ENQCVITS
+484 ENQCVVTS
-492 TNLSYLKR
+492 TNLPYLRR
-500 VKEALPEIRTG
+500 VKAVLPEVRTG

-553 AWTVNTKS
+553 AWTVNSKS

>member
-1 MVSMKILTKDTWQI
+1 MKILTKDTWQI

-65 FLIRPVTLLIF
+65 FLIQPVTLLIF

-184 VIPRSLTAYGCMIEQ
+184 MIPRSLTAYGCMIEQ

-484 ENQCVITS
+484 ENQCMITS

-581 AREIVYREEATESL
+581 AREIIYREEATESL